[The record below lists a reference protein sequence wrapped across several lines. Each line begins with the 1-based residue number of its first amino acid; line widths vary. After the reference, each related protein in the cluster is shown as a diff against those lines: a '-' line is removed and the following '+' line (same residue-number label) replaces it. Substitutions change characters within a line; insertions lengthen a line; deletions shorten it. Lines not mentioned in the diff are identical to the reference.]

1 MNITIESRLVEEKIY
16 EAKVVEVTPPLNIS
30 AVTLAVRE
38 HNPHNASNKLMGLLR
53 HLGYKGSFTVK
64 APEVH
69 YPAIEDAHLEESVY
83 MSSDSSM
90 QTYKVS
96 YKFDRD
102 PQYECQCSDFKF
114 RKREDGSHCKHITR
128 AIMRYDLGIA

>member
-1 MNITIESRLVEEKIY
+1 MNITIESRHVEEKIY

-69 YPAIEDAHLEESVY
+69 YPAIEEHEEKRVL
-83 MSSDSSM
+83 MESDSGYEPYVV
-90 QTYKVS
+90 TYK
-96 YKFDRD
+96 YDRD
-102 PQYECQCSDFKF
+102 PQYECECSDFKF
-114 RKREDGSHCKHITR
+114 RKREDGNHCKHINR
-128 AIMRYDLGIA
+128 AIIREGLGVN